1 MISPSIFSYIKAEEN
16 KFETEEIT
24 LGDNWSWNLRNHVQ
38 MIFHLKN
45 GVFYTGEN
53 NWLRAFKNVM
63 EPVINLTLWTEDIE
77 LKDVTFFIENDDGK
91 VLSFLVKKYHD
102 EVYARENDLDLLFD
116 ELTESDVE
124 YGGVLLQ
131 KGVKV
136 PEVLPLM
143 SLAFCDQTDILG
155 GPMGIKFYFSPD
167 KLRGM
172 SKYGWG
178 EEKNGATISLEELCL
193 LAGDQKS
200 SASLSEEKNDVS
212 GKTIEVYVVRGNLPE
227 QYLKDNDNM
236 EDHYNQ
242 LQVVAFYTD
251 KEGKKQGVTLYRKK
265 EEEGNLKFF
274 TSKKVYQR
282 ALGRGV
288 GETLLHP
295 QIWTN
300 FLTIHKTNL
309 LESASKV
316 PLQTD
321 DQNFTNRNKI
331 QDMENL
337 EVAVLEE
344 GKQIRRIDTAAV
356 ANIQL
361 YSNEINEWWSFAQT
375 AGSANDPLMG
385 KEATSGTTFR
395 GQERTVAQGQ
405 GLHNK
410 RRGQRAKFI
419 EELYRDWI
427 IPDIKKEILKGKK
440 FLASLTNEELNWIA
454 ERLAIVESNQIIKD
468 AILYKGKYVT
478 KEQQDALIE
487 VRKQANLKKG
497 NRQLVEILKG
507 EFQDV
512 EIKMGI
518 NIAGKQKDLA
528 QLSDKLLSIF
538 QFIFSNPAG
547 FQQAMQI
554 PALAKSFENILEFGG
569 MSIGDFSSLLN
580 VQPQQQPMQQPTQGQ
595 QPQLLANTQA

>member
-1 MISPSIFSYIKAEEN
+1 MISPTIFSYIKSEEN

-131 KGVKV
+131 KGVKT
-136 PEVLPLM
+136 PEVIPLM
-143 SLAFCDQTDILG
+143 SIAFCDQTDILG
-155 GPMGIKFYFSPD
+155 GPIGIKFYFSPD

-172 SKYGWG
+172 SRYGWG
-178 EEKNGATISLEELCL
+178 EEKNGANISLDELCI
-193 LAGDQKS
+193 LADQEKS

-251 KEGKKQGVTLYRKK
+251 KKGKKQGVTLYRKK

-361 YSNEINEWWSFAQT
+361 YSSEINEWWSFAQT
-375 AGSANDPLMG
+375 AGSADDPLMG

-468 AILYKGKYVT
+468 AILYKGQYVT

-518 NIAGKQKDLA
+518 NVAGKQKDLA

-538 QFIFSNPAG
+538 QFIFSNPGG

>member
-1 MISPSIFSYIKAEEN
+1 MKSPTIYSYIKAEEN

-116 ELTESDVE
+116 EITESDVE
-124 YGGVLLQ
+124 YGGVILQ

-155 GPMGIKFYFSPD
+155 GPIGIKFYFSPD
-167 KLRGM
+167 KLRAM
-172 SKYGWG
+172 AKYGWG
-178 EEKNGATISLEELCL
+178 EEKNGATISLDELCL
-193 LAGDQKS
+193 LADQEKS
-200 SASLSEEKNDVS
+200 AASLSEEKNDVS

-251 KEGKKQGVTLYRKK
+251 NKGKKQGVTLYRKK
-265 EEEGNLKFF
+265 EEEGHLKFF

-282 ALGRGV
+282 GLGRGV
-288 GETLLHP
+288 GETLIHP

-309 LESASKV
+309 LEAASKV

-361 YSNEINEWWSFAQT
+361 YSNEINEWWSFTQT

-440 FLASLTNEELNWIA
+440 FLASLTNEELRWVA
-454 ERLAIVESNQIIKD
+454 EELSLVETNKITKD
-468 AILYKGKYVT
+468 IQLSGGDIT
-478 KEQQDALIE
+478 REEQENLLL
-487 VRKQANLKKG
+487 VRKEINLKKG
-497 NRQLVEILKG
+497 NKRLLEILKG

-518 NIAGKQKDLA
+518 NVAGKQKDLA

-554 PALAKSFENILEFGG
+554 PALSKSFENILEFGG
-569 MSIGDFSSLLN
+569 MSIGDFSTLLN
-580 VQPQQQPMQQPTQGQ
+580 VQQPQQPMQQPVQGQ

>member
-131 KGVKV
+131 KGAKV

-155 GPMGIKFYFSPD
+155 GPIGIKFYFSPD

-361 YSNEINEWWSFAQT
+361 YSSEINEWWSFAQT

-518 NIAGKQKDLA
+518 NVAGKQKDLA

-580 VQPQQQPMQQPTQGQ
+580 IQPQQQPMQQPTQGQ